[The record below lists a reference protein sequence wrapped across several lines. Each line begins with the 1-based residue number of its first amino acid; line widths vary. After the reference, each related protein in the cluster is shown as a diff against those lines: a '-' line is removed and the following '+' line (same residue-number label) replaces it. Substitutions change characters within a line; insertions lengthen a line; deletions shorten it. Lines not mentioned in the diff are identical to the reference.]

1 MNGPK
6 ITCYQCDIEIPEKL
20 FPRHVKRVHEREDT
34 NKGIFLD
41 QVFEHFWTYFEKT
54 KTLLES
60 DPKKTAQTFWIP
72 ESIRT
77 KKQQIWHNQQIADTC
92 PIPKWCRTCM

>member
-41 QVFEHFWTYFEKT
+41 QVFEHFWTHFEKT
-54 KTLLES
+54 KTLLS
-60 DPKKTAQTFWIP
+60 LLRKMKKYVQQ
-72 ESIRT
+72 RT
-77 KKQQIWHNQQIADTC
+77 TSFTVHTGLSMKKNG
-92 PIPKWCRTCM
+92 